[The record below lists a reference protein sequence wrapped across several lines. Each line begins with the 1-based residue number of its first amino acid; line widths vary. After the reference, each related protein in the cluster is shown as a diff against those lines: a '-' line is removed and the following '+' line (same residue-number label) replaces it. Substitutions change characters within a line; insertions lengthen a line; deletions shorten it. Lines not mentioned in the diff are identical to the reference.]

1 MRSTTVDSVLAF
13 HSVTDGVWF
22 ESLITSLERKFSFGS
37 PQDLIRYYAG
47 LRFDKPLCLITVD
60 DGDRTFYQVMWP
72 VLRKHRIPATV
83 FVSPQVCS
91 QRRNFW
97 FQEIRAFT
105 PELLR
110 TTAARVL
117 GVSPAAL

>member
-13 HSVTDGVWF
+13 HGVTDGVWF

-60 DGDRTFYQVMWP
+60 DGDRTFYRVMWP
-72 VLRKHRIPATV
+72 VLRKYRIPATV
-83 FVSPQVCS
+83 FVSPQACS
-91 QRRNFW
+91 QRRNF
-97 FQEIRAFT
+97 
-105 PELLR
+105 
-110 TTAARVL
+110 
-117 GVSPAAL
+117 